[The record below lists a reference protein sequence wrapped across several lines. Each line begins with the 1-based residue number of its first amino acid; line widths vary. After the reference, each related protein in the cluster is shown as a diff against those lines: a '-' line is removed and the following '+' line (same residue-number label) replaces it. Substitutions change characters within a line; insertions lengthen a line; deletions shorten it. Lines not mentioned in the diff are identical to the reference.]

1 MVTNVDILVAE
12 SGGMEGLNIESRHLP
27 VSVIR
32 WDDRDGINVMV
43 ACCWVCCDI
52 IC

>member
-12 SGGMEGLNIESRHLP
+12 SGGMEGP

-43 ACCWVCCDI
+43 AYRWVCCDFI
-52 IC
+52 R